1 MEKDSQVETLKNDLK
16 QQSELMLKLQEEI
29 NTLLNDQKS
38 HKHDEAKYIKKEL
51 RDMNKNFSN

>member
-1 MEKDSQVETLKNDLK
+1 METLKNDLK

-38 HKHDEAKYIKKEL
+38 HKHDEAKYLKKEL